1 MRYIDILEA
10 FETEIGVINKT
21 EKPLTTDSLFW
32 LNQAVDKFVKLRFN
46 TDLVHRT
53 SYEQNEK
60 RRNDLIN
67 LYVTK
72 KWTINDPTSR
82 VSVNDTNPQYDKYT
96 ISYPDD
102 FLFSLNED
110 VIITDLKGQNPYS
123 TSIFECTSDSFMYRV
138 TNSLTDFHY
147 KYGQA
152 RPLRVR
158 TDSGCYLL
166 TDKKYLIKEYVLGYL
181 RNPKKI
187 TLDQPFEEYGDF
199 DDITIPEIVKIAA
212 QMYLE
217 NLGNPRYKTITQEV
231 MTQE

>member
-1 MRYIDILEA
+1 MKYIDILEA
-10 FETEIGVINKT
+10 FETEIGVVNQV
-21 EKPLTTDSLFW
+21 EKPLTSDSLFW

-46 TDLVHRT
+46 TDQVHKT

-67 LYVTK
+67 LYKTTK
-72 KWTINDPTSR
+72 YTQFNIDDN
-82 VSVNDTNPQYDKYT
+82 NPKYDKYT
-96 ISYPDD
+96 VENYPDD

-110 VIITDLKGQNPYS
+110 AIITDNKGNNPYS

-147 KYGQA
+147 KYGEA
-152 RPLRVR
+152 RPLRVC
-158 TDSGCYLL
+158 TDKGCYLL
-166 TDKKYLIKEYVLGYL
+166 TDKNYKIKEYVLGYL
-181 RNPKKI
+181 RTPNKI
-187 TLDQPFEEYGDF
+187 TLTNPFDEYTDF
-199 DDITIPEIVKIAA
+199 DNITIPEIIKIAA

-217 NLGNPRYKTITQEV
+217 NTGNPRYKSITQEV

>member
-1 MRYIDILEA
+1 MKYIDILEA
-10 FETEIGVINKT
+10 FETEIGVVNQV
-21 EKPLTTDSLFW
+21 EKPLTSDSLFW

-46 TDLVHRT
+46 TDQVHKT

-67 LYVTK
+67 LYKITK
-72 KWTINDPTSR
+72 YTQFSIDDN
-82 VSVNDTNPQYDKYT
+82 NPKYDKYT
-96 ISYPDD
+96 VENYPDD

-110 VIITDLKGQNPYS
+110 AIITNNKGENPYS

-147 KYGQA
+147 KYGEA
-152 RPLRVR
+152 RPLRVC
-158 TDSGCYLL
+158 TDKGCYLL
-166 TDKKYLIKEYVLGYL
+166 TDKNYKIKEYVLGYL
-181 RNPKKI
+181 RTPKKI
-187 TLDQPFEEYGDF
+187 TLSTPFEEYTDF
-199 DDITIPEIVKIAA
+199 DNITIPEIIKIAA

-217 NLGNPRYKTITQEV
+217 NTGNPRYKSITQEV

>member
-1 MRYIDILEA
+1 MKYIDILEA
-10 FETEIGVINKT
+10 FETEIGVVNQV
-21 EKPLTTDSLFW
+21 EKPLTSDSLFW

-46 TDLVHRT
+46 TDQVHRT

-67 LYVTK
+67 LYKTTK
-72 KWTINDPTSR
+72 YTQF
-82 VSVNDTNPQYDKYT
+82 SVDDNNPKYDKYT
-96 ISYPDD
+96 VENYPDD

-110 VIITDLKGQNPYS
+110 VIITNNKGGNPYS

-147 KYGQA
+147 KYGEA
-152 RPLRVR
+152 RPLRVC
-158 TDSGCYLL
+158 TDKGCYLL
-166 TDKKYLIKEYVLGYL
+166 TDKNYKIKEYVLGYL
-181 RNPKKI
+181 RTPNKI
-187 TLDQPFEEYGDF
+187 TLSNPFEEYTDF
-199 DDITIPEIVKIAA
+199 DNITIPEIIKIAA

-217 NLGNPRYKTITQEV
+217 NTGNPRYKSITQEV

>member
-1 MRYIDILEA
+1 MKYIDILEA
-10 FETEIGVINKT
+10 FETEIGVVNQV
-21 EKPLTTDSLFW
+21 EKPLTSDSLFW

-46 TDLVHRT
+46 TDQVHRT

-67 LYVTK
+67 LYK
-72 KWTINDPTSR
+72 TIKYTQFNIDD
-82 VSVNDTNPQYDKYT
+82 NNPKYDKY
-96 ISYPDD
+96 IVENYPDD

-110 VIITDLKGQNPYS
+110 AIITNNKGENPYS

-147 KYGQA
+147 TYGEA
-152 RPLRVR
+152 RPLRVC
-158 TDSGCYLL
+158 TDKGCYLL
-166 TDKKYLIKEYVLGYL
+166 TDKNYKIKEYVLGYL
-181 RNPKKI
+181 RTPNKI
-187 TLDQPFEEYGDF
+187 TLSNPFEEYTDF
-199 DDITIPEIVKIAA
+199 DNITIPEIIKIAA

-217 NLGNPRYKTITQEV
+217 NTGNPRYKSITQEV

>member
-1 MRYIDILEA
+1 MKYIDILEA
-10 FETEIGVINKT
+10 FETEIGVVNQV
-21 EKPLTTDSLFW
+21 EKPLTSDSLFW

-46 TDLVHRT
+46 TDQVHKT

-67 LYVTK
+67 LYKTTK
-72 KWTINDPTSR
+72 YTQFSIDDN
-82 VSVNDTNPQYDKYT
+82 NPKYDKYT
-96 ISYPDD
+96 VENYPDD

-110 VIITDLKGQNPYS
+110 AIITNNKGENLYS

-147 KYGQA
+147 KYGEA
-152 RPLRVR
+152 RPLRVC
-158 TDSGCYLL
+158 TDKGCYLL
-166 TDKKYLIKEYVLGYL
+166 TDKNYKIKEYVLGYL
-181 RNPKKI
+181 RTPNKI
-187 TLDQPFEEYGDF
+187 TLSTPFEEYTDF
-199 DDITIPEIVKIAA
+199 DNITIPEIIKIAA

-217 NLGNPRYKTITQEV
+217 NTGNPRYKSITQEV

>member
-1 MRYIDILEA
+1 MKHIDILEA
-10 FETEIGVINKT
+10 FETEIGVINQV
-21 EKPLTTDSLFW
+21 EKPLTSDSLFW

-46 TDLVHRT
+46 TDQVHKT

-67 LYVTK
+67 LYKTTK
-72 KWTINDPTSR
+72 YTQFNIDDN
-82 VSVNDTNPQYDKYT
+82 NPKYDKY
-96 ISYPDD
+96 IVENYPDD

-110 VIITDLKGQNPYS
+110 AIITNNKGENPYS

-147 KYGQA
+147 KYGEA
-152 RPLRVR
+152 RPLRVC
-158 TDSGCYLL
+158 TDKGCYLL
-166 TDKKYLIKEYVLGYL
+166 TDKNYKIKEYVLGYL
-181 RNPKKI
+181 RTPNKI
-187 TLDQPFEEYGDF
+187 TLSNPFEEYTDF
-199 DDITIPEIVKIAA
+199 DDITIPEIIKIAA

-217 NLGNPRYKTITQEV
+217 NTGNPRYKSITQEV

>member
-1 MRYIDILEA
+1 MKYIDILEA
-10 FETEIGVINKT
+10 FETEIGVVNQV
-21 EKPLTTDSLFW
+21 EKPLTSDSLFW

-46 TDLVHRT
+46 TDQVHRT

-67 LYVTK
+67 LYKTTK
-72 KWTINDPTSR
+72 YTQFSIDDN
-82 VSVNDTNPQYDKYT
+82 NPKYDKY
-96 ISYPDD
+96 IVENYPDD

-110 VIITDLKGQNPYS
+110 TIITNNKGENPYS

-147 KYGQA
+147 KYGEA
-152 RPLRVR
+152 RPLRVC
-158 TDSGCYLL
+158 TDKGCYLL
-166 TDKKYLIKEYVLGYL
+166 TDKNYKIKEYVLGYL
-181 RNPKKI
+181 RTPNKI
-187 TLDQPFEEYGDF
+187 TLSNPFEEYTDF
-199 DDITIPEIVKIAA
+199 DNITIPEIIKIAA

-217 NLGNPRYKTITQEV
+217 NTGNPRYKSITQEV

>member
-10 FETEIGVINKT
+10 FETEIGVVNQV
-21 EKPLTTDSLFW
+21 EKPLTSDSLFW

-46 TDLVHRT
+46 TDQVHRT

-67 LYVTK
+67 LYKTTK
-72 KWTINDPTSR
+72 YTQFNIDDN
-82 VSVNDTNPQYDKYT
+82 NPKYDKYT
-96 ISYPDD
+96 VENYPDD

-110 VIITDLKGQNPYS
+110 AIITNNKGENPYS

-147 KYGQA
+147 KYGEA
-152 RPLRVR
+152 RPLRVC
-158 TDSGCYLL
+158 TDKGCYLL
-166 TDKKYLIKEYVLGYL
+166 TDKNYKIKEYVLGYL
-181 RNPKKI
+181 RTPNKI
-187 TLDQPFEEYGDF
+187 TLSNPFEEYTDF
-199 DDITIPEIVKIAA
+199 DNITIPEIIKIAA

-217 NLGNPRYKTITQEV
+217 NTGNPRYKSITQEV

>member
-1 MRYIDILEA
+1 MKYIDILEA
-10 FETEIGVINKT
+10 FETEIGVINQV
-21 EKPLTTDSLFW
+21 EKPLTSDSLFW

-46 TDLVHRT
+46 TDQVHKT

-67 LYVTK
+67 LYKTTK
-72 KWTINDPTSR
+72 YTQFVIDDN
-82 VSVNDTNPQYDKYT
+82 NPKYDKYT
-96 ISYPDD
+96 VENYPDD

-110 VIITDLKGQNPYS
+110 AIITNNKGENPYS

-147 KYGQA
+147 KYGEA
-152 RPLRVR
+152 RPLRVC
-158 TDSGCYLL
+158 TDKGCYLL
-166 TDKKYLIKEYVLGYL
+166 TDKNYKIKEYVLGYL
-181 RNPKKI
+181 RTPNKI
-187 TLDQPFEEYGDF
+187 TLTNPFEEYTDF
-199 DDITIPEIVKIAA
+199 DNITIPEIIKIAA

-217 NLGNPRYKTITQEV
+217 NTGNPRYKSITQEV

>member
-1 MRYIDILEA
+1 MKYIDILEA
-10 FETEIGVINKT
+10 FETEIGVVNQV
-21 EKPLTTDSLFW
+21 EKPLTSDSLFW

-46 TDLVHRT
+46 TDQIHKT

-67 LYVTK
+67 LYKTTK
-72 KWTINDPTSR
+72 YTQFSIDDN
-82 VSVNDTNPQYDKYT
+82 NPKYDKYT
-96 ISYPDD
+96 VENYPDD

-110 VIITDLKGQNPYS
+110 AIITNNKGENPYS

-147 KYGQA
+147 KYGEA
-152 RPLRVR
+152 RPLRVC
-158 TDSGCYLL
+158 TDKGCYLL
-166 TDKKYLIKEYVLGYL
+166 TDKNYKIKEYVLGYL
-181 RNPKKI
+181 RTPNKI
-187 TLDQPFEEYGDF
+187 TLSTPFEEYTDF
-199 DDITIPEIVKIAA
+199 DNITIPEIIKIAA

-217 NLGNPRYKTITQEV
+217 NTGNPRYKSITQEV

>member
-1 MRYIDILEA
+1 MKYIDILEA
-10 FETEIGVINKT
+10 FETEIGVVNQV
-21 EKPLTTDSLFW
+21 EKPLTSDSLFW

-46 TDLVHRT
+46 TDQVHRT

-67 LYVTK
+67 LYKTTK
-72 KWTINDPTSR
+72 YTQFSIDN
-82 VSVNDTNPQYDKYT
+82 NNPKYDKYT
-96 ISYPDD
+96 VENYPDD

-110 VIITDLKGQNPYS
+110 AIITNNKGENPYS

-147 KYGQA
+147 KYGEA
-152 RPLRVR
+152 RPLRVC
-158 TDSGCYLL
+158 TDKGCYLL
-166 TDKKYLIKEYVLGYL
+166 TDKNYKIKEYVLGYL
-181 RNPKKI
+181 RTPNKI
-187 TLDQPFEEYGDF
+187 TLSNPFEEYTDF
-199 DDITIPEIVKIAA
+199 DNITIPEIIKIAA

-217 NLGNPRYKTITQEV
+217 NTGNPRYKSITQEV

>member
-1 MRYIDILEA
+1 MKYIDILEA
-10 FETEIGVINKT
+10 FETEIGVVNQV
-21 EKPLTTDSLFW
+21 EKPLTSDSLFW

-46 TDLVHRT
+46 TDQVHRT

-67 LYVTK
+67 LYKTTK
-72 KWTINDPTSR
+72 YTQFSIDDN
-82 VSVNDTNPQYDKYT
+82 NPKYDKY
-96 ISYPDD
+96 IVENYPDN

-110 VIITDLKGQNPYS
+110 AIITNNKGENPYS

-147 KYGQA
+147 KYGEA
-152 RPLRVR
+152 RPLRVC
-158 TDSGCYLL
+158 TDKGCYLL
-166 TDKKYLIKEYVLGYL
+166 TDKNYKIKEYVLGYL
-181 RNPKKI
+181 RTPKKI
-187 TLDQPFEEYGDF
+187 TLSTPFEEYTDF
-199 DDITIPEIVKIAA
+199 DNITIPEIIKIAA

-217 NLGNPRYKTITQEV
+217 NTGNPRYKSITQEV

>member
-1 MRYIDILEA
+1 MKYIDILEA
-10 FETEIGVINKT
+10 FETEIGVVNQV
-21 EKPLTTDSLFW
+21 EKPLTSDSLFW

-46 TDLVHRT
+46 TDQVHRT

-67 LYVTK
+67 LYKTTK
-72 KWTINDPTSR
+72 YTQFNIDDNNSK
-82 VSVNDTNPQYDKYT
+82 YDKYT
-96 ISYPDD
+96 VENYPDD

-110 VIITDLKGQNPYS
+110 AIITNNKGENPYS

-147 KYGQA
+147 KYGEA
-152 RPLRVR
+152 RPLRVC
-158 TDSGCYLL
+158 TDKGCYLL
-166 TDKKYLIKEYVLGYL
+166 TDKNYKIKEYVLGYL
-181 RNPKKI
+181 RTPNKI
-187 TLDQPFEEYGDF
+187 TLSNPFEEYTDF
-199 DDITIPEIVKIAA
+199 DNITIPEIIKIAA

-217 NLGNPRYKTITQEV
+217 NTGNPRYKSITQEV

>member
-1 MRYIDILEA
+1 MKYIDILEA
-10 FETEIGVINKT
+10 FETEIGVVNQV
-21 EKPLTTDSLFW
+21 EKPLTSDSLFW

-46 TDLVHRT
+46 TDQVHKT

-67 LYVTK
+67 LYKTTK
-72 KWTINDPTSR
+72 YTQFSIDDN
-82 VSVNDTNPQYDKYT
+82 NPKYDKYT
-96 ISYPDD
+96 VENYPDD

-110 VIITDLKGQNPYS
+110 VIITNNKGENPYS

-147 KYGQA
+147 KYGEA
-152 RPLRVR
+152 RPLRVC
-158 TDSGCYLL
+158 TDKGCYLL
-166 TDKKYLIKEYVLGYL
+166 TDKNYKIKEYVLGYL
-181 RNPKKI
+181 RTPNKI
-187 TLDQPFEEYGDF
+187 TLSNPFEEYTDF
-199 DDITIPEIVKIAA
+199 DNITIPEIIKIAA

-217 NLGNPRYKTITQEV
+217 NTGNPRYKSITQEV

>member
-1 MRYIDILEA
+1 MKYIDILEA
-10 FETEIGVINKT
+10 FETEIGVVNQV
-21 EKPLTTDSLFW
+21 EKPLTSDSLFW

-46 TDLVHRT
+46 TDQVHRT

-67 LYVTK
+67 LYKTTK
-72 KWTINDPTSR
+72 YTQF
-82 VSVNDTNPQYDKYT
+82 SVDDNNPKYDKYT
-96 ISYPDD
+96 VENYPDD

-110 VIITDLKGQNPYS
+110 AIITNNKGENPYS

-147 KYGQA
+147 KYGEA
-152 RPLRVR
+152 RPLRVC
-158 TDSGCYLL
+158 TDKGCYLL
-166 TDKKYLIKEYVLGYL
+166 TDKNYKIKEYVLGYL
-181 RNPKKI
+181 RTPNKI
-187 TLDQPFEEYGDF
+187 TLSNPFEEYTDF
-199 DDITIPEIVKIAA
+199 DNITIPEIIKIAA

-217 NLGNPRYKTITQEV
+217 NTGNPRYKSITQEV

>member
-1 MRYIDILEA
+1 MKYIDILEA
-10 FETEIGVINKT
+10 FETEIGVINQV
-21 EKPLTTDSLFW
+21 EKPLTSDSLFW

-46 TDLVHRT
+46 TDQVHKT

-67 LYVTK
+67 LYKTTK
-72 KWTINDPTSR
+72 YTQFNIDDN
-82 VSVNDTNPQYDKYT
+82 NPKYDKY
-96 ISYPDD
+96 IVENYPDD

-110 VIITDLKGQNPYS
+110 AIITNNKGENPYS

-147 KYGQA
+147 KYGEA
-152 RPLRVR
+152 RPLRVC
-158 TDSGCYLL
+158 TDKGCYLL
-166 TDKKYLIKEYVLGYL
+166 TDKNYKIKEYVLGYL
-181 RNPKKI
+181 RTPKKI
-187 TLDQPFEEYGDF
+187 TLSTPFEEYTDF
-199 DDITIPEIVKIAA
+199 DNITIPEIIKIAA

-217 NLGNPRYKTITQEV
+217 NTGNPRYKSITQEV

>member
-1 MRYIDILEA
+1 MKHIDILEA
-10 FETEIGVINKT
+10 FETEIGVVNQV
-21 EKPLTTDSLFW
+21 EKPLTSDSLFW

-46 TDLVHRT
+46 TDQVHKT

-67 LYVTK
+67 LYKTTK
-72 KWTINDPTSR
+72 YTQFSIDDN
-82 VSVNDTNPQYDKYT
+82 NPKYDKY
-96 ISYPDD
+96 IVENYPDD

-110 VIITDLKGQNPYS
+110 AIITNNKGENPYS

-147 KYGQA
+147 KYGEA
-152 RPLRVR
+152 RPLRVC
-158 TDSGCYLL
+158 TDKGCYLL
-166 TDKKYLIKEYVLGYL
+166 TDKNYKIKEYVLGYL
-181 RNPKKI
+181 RTPNKI
-187 TLDQPFEEYGDF
+187 TLSNPFEEYTDF
-199 DDITIPEIVKIAA
+199 DNITIPEIIKIAA

-217 NLGNPRYKTITQEV
+217 NTGNPRYKSITQEV

>member
-1 MRYIDILEA
+1 MKYIDILEA
-10 FETEIGVINKT
+10 FETEIGVVNQV
-21 EKPLTTDSLFW
+21 EKPLTSDSLFW

-46 TDLVHRT
+46 TDQVHKT

-67 LYVTK
+67 LYK
-72 KWTINDPTSR
+72 TIKYTQFSIDDN
-82 VSVNDTNPQYDKYT
+82 NPKYDKYT
-96 ISYPDD
+96 VENYPDD

-110 VIITDLKGQNPYS
+110 AIITNNKGENPYS

-147 KYGQA
+147 KYGEA
-152 RPLRVR
+152 RPLRVC
-158 TDSGCYLL
+158 TDKGCYLL
-166 TDKKYLIKEYVLGYL
+166 TDKNYKIKEYVLGYL
-181 RNPKKI
+181 RTPNKI
-187 TLDQPFEEYGDF
+187 TLSTPFEEYTDF
-199 DDITIPEIVKIAA
+199 DNITIPEIIKIAA

-217 NLGNPRYKTITQEV
+217 NTGNPRYKSITQEV

>member
-1 MRYIDILEA
+1 MKYIDILEA
-10 FETEIGVINKT
+10 FETEIGVVNQV
-21 EKPLTTDSLFW
+21 EKPLTSDSLFW

-46 TDLVHRT
+46 TDQVHRT

-67 LYVTK
+67 LYKTTK
-72 KWTINDPTSR
+72 YTQFNIDDN
-82 VSVNDTNPQYDKYT
+82 NPKYDKYT
-96 ISYPDD
+96 VENYPDD

-110 VIITDLKGQNPYS
+110 AIITNNKGENPYS

-147 KYGQA
+147 KYGEA
-152 RPLRVR
+152 RPLRVC
-158 TDSGCYLL
+158 TDKGCYLL
-166 TDKKYLIKEYVLGYL
+166 TDKNYKIKEYVLGYL
-181 RNPKKI
+181 RTPKKI
-187 TLDQPFEEYGDF
+187 TLSTPFEEYTDF
-199 DDITIPEIVKIAA
+199 DNITIPEIIKIAA

-217 NLGNPRYKTITQEV
+217 NTGNPRYKSITQEV

>member
-1 MRYIDILEA
+1 MKYIDILEA
-10 FETEIGVINKT
+10 FETEIGVVNQV
-21 EKPLTTDSLFW
+21 EKPLTSDSLFW

-46 TDLVHRT
+46 TDQVHKT

-67 LYVTK
+67 LYKT
-72 KWTINDPTSR
+72 TEATQFIIDDN
-82 VSVNDTNPQYDKYT
+82 NPKYDKY
-96 ISYPDD
+96 IVENYPDD

-110 VIITDLKGQNPYS
+110 AIITNNKGENPYS

-147 KYGQA
+147 KYGEA
-152 RPLRVR
+152 RPLRVC
-158 TDSGCYLL
+158 TDKGCYLL
-166 TDKKYLIKEYVLGYL
+166 TDKNYKIKEYVLGYL
-181 RNPKKI
+181 RTPNKI
-187 TLDQPFEEYGDF
+187 TLSNPFEEYTDF
-199 DDITIPEIVKIAA
+199 DNITIPEIIKIAA

-217 NLGNPRYKTITQEV
+217 NTGNPRYKSITQEV

>member
-1 MRYIDILEA
+1 MKHIDILEA
-10 FETEIGVINKT
+10 FETEIGVINQV
-21 EKPLTTDSLFW
+21 EKPLTSDSLFW

-46 TDLVHRT
+46 TDQVHRT

-67 LYVTK
+67 LYKTTK
-72 KWTINDPTSR
+72 YTQFIIDDN
-82 VSVNDTNPQYDKYT
+82 NPKYDKY
-96 ISYPDD
+96 IVENYPDD

-110 VIITDLKGQNPYS
+110 AIITNNKGENPYS

-147 KYGQA
+147 KYGEA
-152 RPLRVR
+152 RPLRVC
-158 TDSGCYLL
+158 TDKGCYLL
-166 TDKKYLIKEYVLGYL
+166 TDKNYKIKEYVLGYL
-181 RNPKKI
+181 RTPNKI
-187 TLDQPFEEYGDF
+187 TLSNPFEDYTDF
-199 DDITIPEIVKIAA
+199 DDVTIPEIIKIAA

-217 NLGNPRYKTITQEV
+217 NTGNPRYKSITQEV

>member
-1 MRYIDILEA
+1 MKYIDILEA
-10 FETEIGVINKT
+10 FETEIGVINQV
-21 EKPLTTDSLFW
+21 EKPLTSDSLFW

-46 TDLVHRT
+46 TDQVHRT

-67 LYVTK
+67 LYKTTK
-72 KWTINDPTSR
+72 YTQFSIDDNNQK
-82 VSVNDTNPQYDKYT
+82 YDKY
-96 ISYPDD
+96 IVENYPDD

-110 VIITDLKGQNPYS
+110 AIITNNKGENPYS

-147 KYGQA
+147 KYGEA
-152 RPLRVR
+152 RPLRVC
-158 TDSGCYLL
+158 TDKGCYLL
-166 TDKKYLIKEYVLGYL
+166 TDKNYKIKEYVLGYL
-181 RNPKKI
+181 RTPNKI
-187 TLDQPFEEYGDF
+187 TLSDPFDEYTDF
-199 DDITIPEIVKIAA
+199 DNITIPEIIKIAA

-217 NLGNPRYKTITQEV
+217 NTGNPRYKSITQEV

>member
-1 MRYIDILEA
+1 MKYIDILEA
-10 FETEIGVINKT
+10 FETEIGVVNQV
-21 EKPLTTDSLFW
+21 EKPLTSDSLFW

-46 TDLVHRT
+46 TDQVHRT

-67 LYVTK
+67 LYKTTK
-72 KWTINDPTSR
+72 YTQFNIDDN
-82 VSVNDTNPQYDKYT
+82 NPKYDKY
-96 ISYPDD
+96 IVENYPDD

-110 VIITDLKGQNPYS
+110 AIITNNKGENPYS

-147 KYGQA
+147 KYGEA
-152 RPLRVR
+152 RPLRVC
-158 TDSGCYLL
+158 TDKGCYLL
-166 TDKKYLIKEYVLGYL
+166 TDKNYKIKEYVLGYL
-181 RNPKKI
+181 RTPNKI
-187 TLDQPFEEYGDF
+187 TLSNPFEEYTDF
-199 DDITIPEIVKIAA
+199 DSITIPEIIKIAA

-217 NLGNPRYKTITQEV
+217 NTGNPRYKSITQEV

>member
-1 MRYIDILEA
+1 MKYIDILEA
-10 FETEIGVINKT
+10 FETEIGVVNQI
-21 EKPLTTDSLFW
+21 EKPLTSDSLFW

-46 TDLVHRT
+46 TDQVHRT

-67 LYVTK
+67 LYKTTK
-72 KWTINDPTSR
+72 YTQFSIDDN
-82 VSVNDTNPQYDKYT
+82 NPKYDKYT
-96 ISYPDD
+96 VENYPDD

-110 VIITDLKGQNPYS
+110 AIITNNKGENPYS

-147 KYGQA
+147 KYGEA
-152 RPLRVR
+152 
-158 TDSGCYLL
+158 DKGCYLL
-166 TDKKYLIKEYVLGYL
+166 TDKNYKIKEYVLGYL
-181 RNPKKI
+181 RTPKKI
-187 TLDQPFEEYGDF
+187 TLSTPFEEYTDF
-199 DDITIPEIVKIAA
+199 DNITIPEIIKIAA

-217 NLGNPRYKTITQEV
+217 NTGNPRYKSITQEV

>member
-1 MRYIDILEA
+1 MKYIDILEA
-10 FETEIGVINKT
+10 FETEIGVINQV
-21 EKPLTTDSLFW
+21 EKPLTSDSLFW

-46 TDLVHRT
+46 TDQVHRT

-67 LYVTK
+67 LYKTTK
-72 KWTINDPTSR
+72 YTQFNIDDNNQK
-82 VSVNDTNPQYDKYT
+82 YDKYT
-96 ISYPDD
+96 VENYPDD

-110 VIITDLKGQNPYS
+110 AIITNNKGENPYS

-147 KYGQA
+147 KYGEA
-152 RPLRVR
+152 RPLRVC
-158 TDSGCYLL
+158 TDKGCYLL
-166 TDKKYLIKEYVLGYL
+166 TDKNYKIKEYVLGYL
-181 RNPKKI
+181 RTPNKI
-187 TLDQPFEEYGDF
+187 TLSNPFEEYTDF
-199 DDITIPEIVKIAA
+199 DNITIPEIIKIAA

-217 NLGNPRYKTITQEV
+217 NTGNPRYKSITQEV

>member
-1 MRYIDILEA
+1 MKYIDILEA
-10 FETEIGVINKT
+10 FETEIGVVNQV
-21 EKPLTTDSLFW
+21 EKPLTSDSLFW

-46 TDLVHRT
+46 TDQVHRT

-67 LYVTK
+67 LYKTTK
-72 KWTINDPTSR
+72 YTQFIIDDN
-82 VSVNDTNPQYDKYT
+82 NPKYDKY
-96 ISYPDD
+96 IVENYPDD

-110 VIITDLKGQNPYS
+110 AIITNNKGENPYS

-147 KYGQA
+147 KYGEA
-152 RPLRVR
+152 RPLRVC
-158 TDSGCYLL
+158 TDKGCYLL
-166 TDKKYLIKEYVLGYL
+166 TDKNYKIKEYVLGYL
-181 RNPKKI
+181 RTPNKI
-187 TLDQPFEEYGDF
+187 TLSNPFEEYTDF
-199 DDITIPEIVKIAA
+199 DNITIPEIIKIAA

-217 NLGNPRYKTITQEV
+217 NTGNPRYKSITQEV

>member
-1 MRYIDILEA
+1 MKYIDILEA
-10 FETEIGVINKT
+10 FETEIGVVNQV
-21 EKPLTTDSLFW
+21 EKPLTSDSLFW

-46 TDLVHRT
+46 TDQVHRT

-67 LYVTK
+67 LYKTTK
-72 KWTINDPTSR
+72 YTQFSIDDN
-82 VSVNDTNPQYDKYT
+82 NPKYDKYT
-96 ISYPDD
+96 VENYPDD

-110 VIITDLKGQNPYS
+110 AIITNNKGENPYS

-147 KYGQA
+147 KYGEA
-152 RPLRVR
+152 RPLRVC
-158 TDSGCYLL
+158 TDKGCYLL
-166 TDKKYLIKEYVLGYL
+166 TDKNYKIKEYVLGYL
-181 RNPKKI
+181 RTPNKI
-187 TLDQPFEEYGDF
+187 TLSNPFEEYMDF
-199 DDITIPEIVKIAA
+199 DNITIPEIIKIAA

-217 NLGNPRYKTITQEV
+217 NTGNPRYKSITQEV

>member
-1 MRYIDILEA
+1 MKHIDILEA
-10 FETEIGVINKT
+10 FETEIGVINQV
-21 EKPLTTDSLFW
+21 EKPLTSDSLFW

-46 TDLVHRT
+46 TDQVHRT

-67 LYVTK
+67 LYKTTK
-72 KWTINDPTSR
+72 YTQFSIDDN
-82 VSVNDTNPQYDKYT
+82 NPKYDKY
-96 ISYPDD
+96 IVENYPDD

-110 VIITDLKGQNPYS
+110 AIITNNKGENPYS

-147 KYGQA
+147 KYGEA
-152 RPLRVR
+152 RPLRVC
-158 TDSGCYLL
+158 TDKGCYLL
-166 TDKKYLIKEYVLGYL
+166 TDKNYKIKEYVLGYL
-181 RNPKKI
+181 RTPNKI
-187 TLDQPFEEYGDF
+187 TLSNPFEEYTDF
-199 DDITIPEIVKIAA
+199 DNITIPEIIKIAA

-217 NLGNPRYKTITQEV
+217 NTGNPRYKSITQEV

>member
-1 MRYIDILEA
+1 MKYIDILEA
-10 FETEIGVINKT
+10 FETEIGVINQV
-21 EKPLTTDSLFW
+21 EKPLTSDSLFW

-46 TDLVHRT
+46 TDQVHRT

-67 LYVTK
+67 LYKTTK
-72 KWTINDPTSR
+72 YTQFIIDDN
-82 VSVNDTNPQYDKYT
+82 NPKYDKYT
-96 ISYPDD
+96 VENYPDD

-110 VIITDLKGQNPYS
+110 AIITNNKGENSYS

-147 KYGQA
+147 KYGEA
-152 RPLRVR
+152 RPLRVC
-158 TDSGCYLL
+158 TDKGCYLL
-166 TDKKYLIKEYVLGYL
+166 TDKNYKIKEYVLGYL
-181 RNPKKI
+181 RTPNKI
-187 TLDQPFEEYGDF
+187 TLSNPFEEYTDF
-199 DDITIPEIVKIAA
+199 DNITIPEIIKIAA

-217 NLGNPRYKTITQEV
+217 NTGNPRYKSITQEV

>member
-1 MRYIDILEA
+1 MKYIDILEA
-10 FETEIGVINKT
+10 FETEIGVVNQV
-21 EKPLTTDSLFW
+21 EKPLTSDSLFW

-46 TDLVHRT
+46 TDQVHRT

-67 LYVTK
+67 LYKTTK
-72 KWTINDPTSR
+72 YTQFSIDDN
-82 VSVNDTNPQYDKYT
+82 NPKYDKY
-96 ISYPDD
+96 IVENYPDD

-110 VIITDLKGQNPYS
+110 AIITNNKGENPYS

-147 KYGQA
+147 KYGEA
-152 RPLRVR
+152 RPLRVC
-158 TDSGCYLL
+158 TDKGCYLL
-166 TDKKYLIKEYVLGYL
+166 TDKNYKIKEYVLGYL
-181 RNPKKI
+181 RTPKKI
-187 TLDQPFEEYGDF
+187 TLSTPFEEYTDF
-199 DDITIPEIVKIAA
+199 DNITIPEIIKIAA

-217 NLGNPRYKTITQEV
+217 NTGNPRYKSITQEV

>member
-1 MRYIDILEA
+1 MKHIDILEA
-10 FETEIGVINKT
+10 FETEIGVINQV
-21 EKPLTTDSLFW
+21 EKPLTSDSLFW

-46 TDLVHRT
+46 TDQVHKT

-67 LYVTK
+67 LYKTTK
-72 KWTINDPTSR
+72 YTQFVIDDN
-82 VSVNDTNPQYDKYT
+82 NPKYDKYT
-96 ISYPDD
+96 VENYPDD

-110 VIITDLKGQNPYS
+110 AIITNNKGENPYS

-147 KYGQA
+147 KYGEA
-152 RPLRVR
+152 RPLRVC
-158 TDSGCYLL
+158 TDKGCYLL
-166 TDKKYLIKEYVLGYL
+166 TDKNYKIKEYVLGYL
-181 RNPKKI
+181 RTPNKI
-187 TLDQPFEEYGDF
+187 TLSNPFDEYTDF
-199 DDITIPEIVKIAA
+199 DDVTIPEIIKIAA

-217 NLGNPRYKTITQEV
+217 NTGNPRYKSITQEV

>member
-1 MRYIDILEA
+1 MKHIDILEA
-10 FETEIGVINKT
+10 FETEIGVINQV
-21 EKPLTTDSLFW
+21 EKPLTSDSLFW

-46 TDLVHRT
+46 TDQVHKT

-67 LYVTK
+67 LYKTTK
-72 KWTINDPTSR
+72 YTQFSIDDN
-82 VSVNDTNPQYDKYT
+82 NPKYDKY
-96 ISYPDD
+96 IVENYPDD

-110 VIITDLKGQNPYS
+110 AIITNNKGENPYS

-147 KYGQA
+147 KYGEA
-152 RPLRVR
+152 RPLRVC
-158 TDSGCYLL
+158 TDKGCYLL
-166 TDKKYLIKEYVLGYL
+166 TDKNYKIKEYVLGYL
-181 RNPKKI
+181 RTPNKI
-187 TLDQPFEEYGDF
+187 TLSNPFEEYTDF
-199 DDITIPEIVKIAA
+199 DDITIPEIIKIAA

-217 NLGNPRYKTITQEV
+217 NTGNPRYKSITQEV

>member
-1 MRYIDILEA
+1 MKYIDILEA
-10 FETEIGVINKT
+10 FETEIGVVNQV
-21 EKPLTTDSLFW
+21 EKPLTSDSLFW

-46 TDLVHRT
+46 TDQVHRT

-67 LYVTK
+67 LYKTTK
-72 KWTINDPTSR
+72 YTQFIIDDN
-82 VSVNDTNPQYDKYT
+82 NPKYDKYT
-96 ISYPDD
+96 VENYPDD

-110 VIITDLKGQNPYS
+110 AIITNNKGENPYS

-147 KYGQA
+147 KYGEA
-152 RPLRVR
+152 RPLRVC
-158 TDSGCYLL
+158 TDKGCYLL
-166 TDKKYLIKEYVLGYL
+166 TDKNYKIKEYVLGYL
-181 RNPKKI
+181 RTPNKI
-187 TLDQPFEEYGDF
+187 TLSNPFEEYTDF
-199 DDITIPEIVKIAA
+199 DNITIPEIIKIAA

-217 NLGNPRYKTITQEV
+217 NTGNPRYKSITQEV